1 MKRLTGV
8 IDNINEKI
16 GKACTVGLVMMIVII
31 FIEVIGRYVF
41 NHPFLW
47 TNELAQYW
55 FAATAMLVGAWLIS
69 TDSHV
74 RVDILYQR
82 FSVKKRAIA
91 DVVTFIFFLAFA
103 GGLLWASIP
112 ATIHSISV
120 SETSASGWNPPLYPI
135 RALVPLGVFLLL
147 TAGIVKFARNISIIR
162 GKGKVEAENEAG
174 EEV

>member
-1 MKRLTGV
+1 MKRFIRV
-8 IDNINEKI
+8 IDNINENI

-55 FAATAMLVGAWLIS
+55 FAATTLLVGAWLIS

-74 RVDILYQR
+74 RVDIIYQR
-82 FSVKKRAIA
+82 FSAKRKAIA
-91 DVVTFIFFLAFA
+91 DVITFFFFLAFA

-112 ATIHSISV
+112 ATI
-120 SETSASGWNPPLYPI
+120 
-135 RALVPLGVFLLL
+135 
-147 TAGIVKFARNISIIR
+147 
-162 GKGKVEAENEAG
+162 KGQ
-174 EEV
+174 